1 MKKFC
6 AIFMGGLLAGWA
18 GPVQAEVVNG
28 IRAIVA
34 DSVITVYDV
43 ALQNSDTA
51 QLLSRQYR
59 DQPVLFEQKMR
70 QVDQENLEKFM
81 EQQLILHEFKTAGY
95 NLPESV
101 IDDEVRDQIHQKY
114 YGDRVTMTKTL
125 QAEGITFEQYRSRLR
140 DQVIV
145 QAMRQKNISSELI
158 ISPHKVEAYY
168 LAHRDDYKVEESV
181 KLRMIV
187 LNKSADTNA
196 PQAEKLAQEI
206 LLKLK
211 EGTPFAEM
219 AKLYSQGNQQSRAG
233 DWDWVEKSV
242 LRKELADVVFTLKPG
257 EYSGVIDTPESCYLV
272 LVEDRR
278 PAHAKSLGE
287 VRDII
292 EKNLLLEEHNRL
304 EKEWVAR
311 LKKKTFARTY

>member
-6 AIFMGGLLAGWA
+6 AILTAGLLAGWVR
-18 GPVQAEVVNG
+18 PVHAEVING
-28 IRAIVA
+28 VRAIVA

-51 QLLSRQYR
+51 QLLQRQYR
-59 DQPVLFEQKMR
+59 EQPALFEQKMR

-101 IDDEVRDQIHQKY
+101 IDDEVRSQIHEKY

-125 QAEGITFEQYRSRLR
+125 QEEGMTFEQYRARLR

-145 QAMRQKNISSELI
+145 GAMRQKNISSELI

-168 LAHRDDYKVEESV
+168 LAHREDYKVEDSV
-181 KLRMIV
+181 KLRLIV

-196 PQAEKLAQEI
+196 PQAEKLAEDI
-206 LLKLK
+206 LSKLK

-219 AKLYSQGNQQSRAG
+219 AKLYSQGNEQNRTG
-233 DWDWVEKSV
+233 DMDWVEKSV
-242 LRKELADVVFTLKPG
+242 LRKELADVAFTLKPG
-257 EYSGVIDTPESCYLV
+257 EHSGVIDTPETCYLM

-287 VRDII
+287 VREII
-292 EKNLLLEEHNRL
+292 EKNLLLEERNRL